1 MNVVDPTIAAQLAP
15 LLRHLA
21 DECERIAGT
30 SKSRLAL
37 LGAEDAECRRRADAR
52 EDTMLTASDVAGLI
66 RVDLRTLRR
75 HRADPRMDFPRPIGV
90 GRLQRWRR
98 RDVEAWLER
107 NKS

>member
-1 MNVVDPTIAAQLAP
+1 MIDPALAAQLAP

-21 DECERIAGT
+21 DECDRIAGT
-30 SKSRLAL
+30 SKTPLAL
-37 LGAEDAECRRRADAR
+37 LGSGDAECRERADER
-52 EDTMLTASDVAGLI
+52 NDTMLTASDVAGLI
-66 RVDLRTLRR
+66 RVELRTLRR
-75 HRADPRMDFPRPIGV
+75 YRADPQMDFPKAIGR